1 MESHFRARGR
11 RGPEPRGSAV
21 IYSRSPASGWHNGP
35 GGPQAR
41 DRAWPSTLAAGRD
54 AATRWRQSS
63 PSPPLPS
70 PQDSPGTAHH
80 SAPTGR
86 TDLLL
91 PRVQRPRPGGDPERA
106 ASGPLPPP
114 DSIRPASSS
123 ATQITR
129 RRAAQGSVDVGRQE
143 EVFVKILLDTSFA
156 DDCFSQ
162 SLLQCPPQS
171 QFSCLHPCGV
181 EMEFTLWSK
190 QLMALNRLQ
199 MSSPV
204 TSFGPW

>member
-35 GGPQAR
+35 GGPPGPGQGMAECFGR
-41 DRAWPSTLAAGRD
+41 RQRRGHQVAPELSFASASTS
-54 AATRWRQSS
+54 TRLSRGCASLS
-63 PSPPLPS
+63 R
-70 PQDSPGTAHH
+70 
-80 SAPTGR
+80 TGR
-86 TDLLL
+86 THLLL

-106 ASGPLPPP
+106 ASGPLPP

-123 ATQITR
+123 ATQITQ

-156 DDCFSQ
+156 DDCFS
-162 SLLQCPPQS
+162 
-171 QFSCLHPCGV
+171 
-181 EMEFTLWSK
+181 
-190 QLMALNRLQ
+190 
-199 MSSPV
+199 
-204 TSFGPW
+204 